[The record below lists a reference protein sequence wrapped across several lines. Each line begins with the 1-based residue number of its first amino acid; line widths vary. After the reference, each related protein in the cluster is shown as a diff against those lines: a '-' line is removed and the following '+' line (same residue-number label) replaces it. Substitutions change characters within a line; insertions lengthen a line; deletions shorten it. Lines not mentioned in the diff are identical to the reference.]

1 MRRLRAAVAP
11 ESCLTEQTLSGDAQH
26 VWRAAPQPSHKRW
39 QGKGHREGSF
49 SPEQRNTGLPVATQ
63 ILSTLQEGGT
73 SMNRFPEPVQRRQ
86 TLIRRLGLV
95 AIGIGRCP
103 ICQQRTEVF
112 ARRSATPGPTRECCL
127 VCWIVPRYAR
137 GQSNKRQRISRWA
150 EQPRQQ
156 NGASMMAAK
165 AKQEGT
171 WLVALLLA
179 WRTLPH

>member
-1 MRRLRAAVAP
+1 
-11 ESCLTEQTLSGDAQH
+11 
-26 VWRAAPQPSHKRW
+26 
-39 QGKGHREGSF
+39 
-49 SPEQRNTGLPVATQ
+49 
-63 ILSTLQEGGT
+63 
-73 SMNRFPEPVQRRQ
+73 MNRFPEPVQRRQ

-165 AKQEGT
+165 ANPGET
-171 WLVALLLA
+171 WLKRQLSDGKEHVAEDLLIRGMMA
-179 WRTLPH
+179 GYSERTLRRAAQSLQVTRRDAQDEAQKHRALTERWQLPSRHP